1 MTQHVTESLESY
13 AKQRA
18 PLAREEVARIVMQIG
33 DALQTAHSAGKV
45 HGDIKPDNV
54 RYDPESQRVE
64 LLNFKSDATGG
75 GASEAQLT
83 RGGFN
88 ITALLYTAPETLGG
102 ASVTPA
108 ADQYGLATVAY
119 LLLTGLLPYLARKP
133 HEMLTQLSSQPPIP
147 LNRARPDLQFA
158 PPVEAVI
165 MRGLAKRPEDRYPN
179 VQAFATGLRDAL
191 QAGA

>member
-18 PLAREEVARIVMQIG
+18 PLPRQEVARIVMQIG

-54 RYDPESQRVE
+54 RYNPESQRVE
-64 LLNFKSDATGG
+64 LLNFKTGARD
-75 GASEAQLT
+75 GASDAQLT

-102 ASVTPA
+102 ASVTAA

-119 LLLTGLLPYLARKP
+119 FLLTGLLPYLARKP

-165 MRGLAKRPEDRYPN
+165 MRGLAKQPEGRYPN

-191 QAGA
+191 QVGA